1 MSISRR
7 DALMGASAAVAVAG
21 VPTAVAAHP
30 DPLRA
35 GVQALVNEIRQ
46 DLGPDVTMR
55 VYWALQEAADRLE
68 ALPGIQALASE
79 LWTPENRDLARR
91 HGMVHVLRSAGV
103 VPS

>member
-7 DALMGASAAVAVAG
+7 DALMGATAAVAVAG

-46 DLGPDVTMR
+46 DLGPDVTMG
-55 VYWALQEAADRLE
+55 VYWALQEAAD
-68 ALPGIQALASE
+68 LPGIQALANE

-91 HGMVHVLRSAGV
+91 HEMVHVLRSAEGL
-103 VPS
+103 PS